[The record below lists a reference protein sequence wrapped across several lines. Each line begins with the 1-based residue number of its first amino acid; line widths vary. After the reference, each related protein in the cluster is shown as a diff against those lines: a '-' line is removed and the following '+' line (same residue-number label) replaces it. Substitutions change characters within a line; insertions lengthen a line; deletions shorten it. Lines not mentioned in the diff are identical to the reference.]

1 MSQTVGP
8 SASRARSPKPK
19 SDAYSEV
26 RRHILGSDVRPGQRL
41 SHRSLAKDLGLSRSP
56 VREALLQLEAE
67 GLIEHR
73 PQSGVYLRE
82 ISATELRE
90 LYDMRALIEPYAA
103 ARAAKLASPEHLEQL
118 RRTCE
123 EFTQIAKRPQLD
135 RWLSAAENRHRLSML
150 DRTFHTTILAAAGNR
165 CAMRFFET
173 AQVLSLVVSWNF
185 MRSDKSVLA
194 KRVAPTARQHEDI
207 YRAIAKRDARAAA
220 SRMKSHIV
228 GRSKQVLAAF
238 EE

>member
-1 MSQTVGP
+1 MSSSLGQSVG
-8 SASRARSPKPK
+8 RVRSQKPK
-19 SDAYSEV
+19 SDAYAEV
-26 RRHILGSDVRPGQRL
+26 RRHILGGDVRPRQRL

-82 ISATELRE
+82 ISAAELRE
-90 LYDMRALIEPYAA
+90 VYDMRALIEPYAA
-103 ARAAKLASPEHLEQL
+103 ARAAKLASPEHLELL
-118 RRTCE
+118 RQTCE

-135 RWLSAAENRHRLSML
+135 RWLTAAENRHRLSML
-150 DRTFHTTILAAAGNR
+150 DRTFHTTILSAAGNR

-173 AQVLSLVVSWNF
+173 AQILSLVVSWNF
-185 MRSDKSVLA
+185 MRTDKSVLA
-194 KRVAPTARQHEDI
+194 PRVAPTARQHEAI
-207 YRAIAKRDARAAA
+207 YRAIVKRDARAAA
-220 SRMKSHIV
+220 ARMKAHIT
-228 GRSKQVLAAF
+228 GRGKQVMAAF

>member
-1 MSQTVGP
+1 MSPAIDQSTTHT
-8 SASRARSPKPK
+8 RSQKPK
-19 SDAYSEV
+19 SDAYAEV
-26 RRHILGSDVRPGQRL
+26 RRHILGGDVRPGQRL

-82 ISATELRE
+82 ISAAELRE

-103 ARAAKLASPEHLEQL
+103 ARAARLAQPEHLEQL
-118 RRTCE
+118 RQACE

-135 RWLSAAENRHRLSML
+135 RWLTAAENRHRLSML

-173 AQVLSLVVSWNF
+173 AQILSLVVSWNF
-185 MRSDKSVLA
+185 MRTDKSVLA
-194 KRVAPTARQHEDI
+194 PRVAPTARQHEAI

-220 SRMKSHIV
+220 SRMKSHIT
-228 GRSKQVLAAF
+228 GRAKQVLAAF